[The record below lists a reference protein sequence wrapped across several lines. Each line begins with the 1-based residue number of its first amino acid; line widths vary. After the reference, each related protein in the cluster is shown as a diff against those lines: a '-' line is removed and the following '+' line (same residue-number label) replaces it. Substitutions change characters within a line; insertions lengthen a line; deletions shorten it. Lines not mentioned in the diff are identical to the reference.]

1 MANWHLFVNI
11 IESVDSIQVCRDSMD
26 MQIKKSLKIYQPYI
40 AMYHSSFMTNK
51 TCRGMVKHCEN
62 TKLESSEQPVF
73 FFLQTG

>member
-1 MANWHLFVNI
+1 MI
-11 IESVDSIQVCRDSMD
+11 
-26 MQIKKSLKIYQPYI
+26 IKKSLKIYQPYI